1 MKDFISIK
9 QKQESNIEELDTTVF
24 TKYILYIHEKF
35 ENKYTGNS
43 AFGEWNL
50 VFLHTEI
57 VLSGNISIFSS
68 SRKKQIL
75 EKLS

>member
-1 MKDFISIK
+1 MKDFISKK
-9 QKQESNIEELDTTVF
+9 QKQESSIEELDTTVF

-35 ENKYTGNS
+35 ENRYTGSS
-43 AFGEWNL
+43 ASGEWNL

-57 VLSGNISIFSS
+57 VLFGNISIFSS

-75 EKLS
+75 EKLI